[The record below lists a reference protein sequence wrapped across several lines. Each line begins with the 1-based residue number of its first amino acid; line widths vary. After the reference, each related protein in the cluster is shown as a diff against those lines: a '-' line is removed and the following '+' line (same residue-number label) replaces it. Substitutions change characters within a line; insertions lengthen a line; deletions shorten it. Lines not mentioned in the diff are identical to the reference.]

1 MTTKKKEVP
10 FTIASFDIGIKN
22 LAFCVMQYNP
32 EEKEGKRYPILEWK
46 NIDLTDKDGLTD
58 QFCSAY
64 LKSKKDNDGNPVKCE
79 KQAKL
84 EVDGLY
90 YCAVHNPDKKKNVI
104 KKKPKAYNIPLKTSC
119 INLVNRLDE
128 FKDWWETK
136 VDHVII
142 ETQFTKN
149 RKMICQSDLLYSYFI
164 MKHILNDDSRLSD
177 VKFVSSRNKLKVYTG
192 PAVTVN
198 RKNAKDQR
206 KLIAVEYCKYMIKL
220 DKKNL
225 AYLEKFPKKKDDLSD
240 CFLQGA
246 WYLKFA
252 KHPKKGKEKEKVL
265 KEITASK

>member
-1 MTTKKKEVP
+1 MVKNNVP

-22 LAFCVMQYNP
+22 LAFCVMQYEPENP
-32 EEKEGKRYPILEWK
+32 AGKRYPILEWK
-46 NIDLTDKDGLTD
+46 NIDLTDSEGLSD
-58 QFCSAY
+58 QFCSAH
-64 LKSKKDNDGNPVKCE
+64 LKSKKDENGNPVKCE

-84 EVDGLY
+84 TVEGEHF
-90 YCAVHNPDKKKNVI
+90 CAVHNPDKKKYKI
-104 KKKPKAYNIPLKTSC
+104 KKTPKAYSIPLRKSC
-119 INLVNRLDE
+119 VNLVTRLDE
-128 FKDWWETK
+128 HADIWSKK

-142 ETQFTKN
+142 ETQYTRN

-164 MKHILNDDSRLSD
+164 MKHILNDESRISD

-192 PAVTVN
+192 PKVTVN

-206 KLIAVEYCKYMIKL
+206 KLLAVEYCKYMIKQ
-220 DKKNL
+220 DKTNL
-225 AYLEKFPKKKDDLSD
+225 KYLEKFPKKKDDLSD

-252 KHPKKGKEKEKVL
+252 KHPKYGKQL